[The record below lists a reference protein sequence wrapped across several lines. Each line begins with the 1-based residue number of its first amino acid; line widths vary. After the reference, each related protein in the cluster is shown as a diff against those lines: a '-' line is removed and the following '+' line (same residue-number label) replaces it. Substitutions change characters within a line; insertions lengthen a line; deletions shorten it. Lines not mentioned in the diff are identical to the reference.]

1 MVFIFEALFAT
12 LLQWKMLAHIIEC
25 PIEHLSSLTYYKTS
39 VSFLEAVLG
48 YNLTEVTA
56 MKSHVEDQTQIKPEN
71 LTRMVRCTIMF
82 VVFF

>member
-1 MVFIFEALFAT
+1 MYCTNIVFIFEALFAT

-25 PIEHLSSLTYYKTS
+25 PIEHLSSLIS

-56 MKSHVEDQTQIKPEN
+56 MKSHVLNQTQINPAN
-71 LTRMVRCTIMF
+71 LTRMVRCTLCL
-82 VVFF
+82 